1 MAIALTSS
9 PLVIASIMR
18 WNGVTTVKV
27 INHGFS
33 QGVHAG
39 ASLRVSG
46 AADPS
51 YNGTFTISKVIDV
64 DTIQYLQPTQND
76 IHTEL
81 KGGAIS
87 VG

>member
-1 MAIALTSS
+1 
-9 PLVIASIMR
+9 MR

-27 INHGFS
+27 IAHGFT

-39 ASLRVSG
+39 ASLRISG
-46 AADPS
+46 APDPS
-51 YNGTFTISKVIDV
+51 YNVTSTINKVVDV
-64 DTIQYLQPTQND
+64 DTLQFLQPTQND